1 MTGNREYRNFAAQDR
16 IAKATLFTSLPPRT
30 TRMVGR
36 HDFGLAYQR
45 ACIDSWIAAGFD
57 VVSLNPENEIAELRK
72 FDFPVDYLISPNS
85 RPKIL
90 EYLTEARRSQT
101 ELMGIINADCLL
113 LNYPGFVQSIL
124 SGARDGLVMVERVNI
139 DPNSLL
145 PTGQTC
151 LGFDAFFFN
160 KADACQVTIDPD
172 LSVGQPWWDY
182 WFPMEFAVS
191 GIKLVRPQWPLII
204 HLDHEQGWS
213 QTRWLEYGRKFITH
227 FSAVNETE
235 NSSFSAGLREFVN
248 SGSTARDDL
257 GGFGDWCFNWLRDHA
272 NFLKAGQDD
281 SSEVL
286 FGRILVAIAN
296 FDGMHAGTLALARAR
311 QELSE
316 LRQRSLA
323 KKPFLIRLLRVLL
336 KPSQ

>member
-1 MTGNREYRNFAAQDR
+1 MT
-16 IAKATLFTSLPPRT
+16 KATLFTSLPPRT
-30 TRMVGR
+30 SRLVGDR
-36 HDFGLAYQR
+36 DFGLAYQR

-57 VVSLNPENEIAELRK
+57 VASLNPENEIAELRK
-72 FDFPVDYLISPNS
+72 FDLPVDYLISPNP
-85 RPKIL
+85 RPKIM

-101 ELMGIINADCLL
+101 DLMGIINADCLL
-113 LNYPGFVQSIL
+113 LNYRGFVQSIL

-160 KADACQVTIDPD
+160 KAHACQVSIDPD

-182 WFPMEFAVS
+182 WFPTEFAVS
-191 GIKLVRPQWPLII
+191 GIKLIRPQWPLIV

-213 QTRWLEYGRKFITH
+213 QARWLEYGRKFITH
-227 FSAVNETE
+227 FSAMSEPTNP
-235 NSSFSAGLREFVN
+235 SFSDGLREFVN
-248 SGSTARDDL
+248 SGSAEREDL

-272 NFLKAGQDD
+272 DFLKAGKDE
-281 SSEVL
+281 SSEAL
-286 FGRILVAIAN
+286 FGRILCAIAN
-296 FDGMHAGTLALARAR
+296 FDGMHAATLALARAR

-316 LRQRSLA
+316 LSAINAQIKNIKQQPAARS
-323 KKPFLIRLLRVLL
+323 FLIRLLQVLL
-336 KPSQ
+336 RPS